1 MCVNVKVVEG
11 DINVW
16 GTKILFDLKFSNI
29 LGQKT
34 NKVKYTR
41 MMKRSESI

>member
-1 MCVNVKVVEG
+1 MCVNMKVVEG

-16 GTKILFDLKFSNI
+16 GTKTVILS
-29 LGQKT
+29 QKP

-41 MMKRSESI
+41 MKKRS